1 MCPLMADPVTEDVSR
16 ASEPLV
22 RVQELKKHFPVRG
35 TLPFSRVRGWIRA
48 VDGISFT
55 IWPGETL
62 ALVGE
67 SGCGKTTTSR
77 LILLLERPTAGTIH
91 FGDRNIHELSRE
103 HLKRYRSLVQ
113 AVFQDPFDSLDPRMR
128 AGEIIGE
135 PMVIN
140 EELSR
145 KELEDRI
152 SRLLTQVGLDPS
164 VAGHFPHAFSGGQR
178 QRIAVARALSL
189 GSQLVILDEPVSAL
203 DVSIRA
209 QVMNLLKDLQDEL
222 GMSYLLI
229 AHDLGTV
236 RYLSHQV
243 AVMYLGQIV
252 EHAPSETLFT
262 NPLHPYTNSLISSA
276 PSPQLEEPQKEI
288 ILEGEI
294 PSPADPPSGCRF
306 HTRCWLYKQL
316 GKPENCVTNGPEFRE
331 VDVGHRVACHWVEEI
346 SVGLSK
352 KGTE

>member
-1 MCPLMADPVTEDVSR
+1 MADSLTESGAR
-16 ASEPLV
+16 PSEPLV
-22 RVQELKKHFPVRG
+22 RVEELKKHFPVGGR
-35 TLPFSRVRGWIRA
+35 LPFSRAQGLIRA
-48 VDGISFT
+48 VDGISFA

-77 LILLLERPTAGTIH
+77 LMLLLEKPTAGVIY
-91 FGDRNIHELSRE
+91 FEGRDIHELSRRQ
-103 HLKRYRSLVQ
+103 LKRYRSLVQ

-128 AGEIIGE
+128 AGEIIAE

-140 EELSR
+140 EDLSR
-145 KELEDRI
+145 DELDGRVG
-152 SRLLTQVGLDPS
+152 RLLTQVGLDPS
-164 VAGHFPHAFSGGQR
+164 VADHFPHEFSGGQR
-178 QRIAVARALSL
+178 QRVAVARALSL

-209 QVMNLLKDLQDEL
+209 QVMNLLKDLQNEL

-236 RYLSHQV
+236 RHLSHEV

-252 EHAPSETLFT
+252 EQASSETLFT

-276 PSPQLEEPQKEI
+276 PRAQLGDPQEEI

-294 PSPADPPSGCRF
+294 PSPAEPPPGCRF
-306 HTRCWLYKQL
+306 HTRCWLYEQL
-316 GKPENCVTNGPEFRE
+316 GKPENCVIDVPELRE
-331 VDVGHRVACHWVEEI
+331 AEAGHRVACHWVEEI
-346 SVGLSK
+346 SIGLSK
-352 KGTE
+352 KSTEL